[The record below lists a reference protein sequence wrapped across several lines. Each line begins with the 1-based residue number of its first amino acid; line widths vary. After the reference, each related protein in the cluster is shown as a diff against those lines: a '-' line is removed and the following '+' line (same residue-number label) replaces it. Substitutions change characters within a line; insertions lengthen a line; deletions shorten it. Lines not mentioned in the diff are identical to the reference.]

1 MTEHRRGPLL
11 RHVDLGIEIHA
22 NWDEACGWYQIV
34 EVGIAD
40 PTRRRDIDVAEDLH
54 EAGLV
59 AREYIKELMR

>member
-22 NWDEACGWYQIV
+22 EGDEACGLYQIV

-40 PTRRRDIDVAEDLH
+40 PTKRHDIDVAEDLH

-59 AREYIKELMR
+59 ARGHIEELMQ

>member
-1 MTEHRRGPLL
+1 MDRG
-11 RHVDLGIEIHA
+11 
-22 NWDEACGWYQIV
+22 QIV

-59 AREYIKELMR
+59 ARGYIEELT